1 MSDSGQISDVERAR
15 QMLALAGQSGQA
27 TTAEERRRRIETM
40 RANFAQEGM
49 HPDAEDRAL
58 QERYIEGTA
67 TLADLLAHA
76 RAYASTAQLRA
87 RENAVAQALAT
98 VRLEGGVVSARALE
112 NGRRYVLGEI
122 GIDEFLML
130 NGGVLAASDEAG
142 ESGTVPGRPRAP
154 IEAFVGGTW
163 QPLEFANE
171 TPVYPCRVGPVEGL
185 LASAWLA
192 LHTDGAAYEQ
202 ADRMQLI
209 TPYFIDPVSAPVL
222 LLTRAGELVEQP
234 LMLGTPFVVD
244 LLAPHALLPR
254 KWADLVLQHGTDQ
267 FPEFQTWWEPL
278 YDNED
283 VAPVFAWSSARA

>member
-1 MSDSGQISDVERAR
+1 MSDSEQISDAERAR

-49 HPDAEDRAL
+49 QPDAEDLAL

-76 RAYASTAQLRA
+76 REYASTAQLRA

-98 VRLEGGVVSARALE
+98 VRLEGGVVSARAVE

-130 NGGVLAASDEAG
+130 NGGVLVASDNAG
-142 ESGTVPGRPRAP
+142 GSGTAPARPSTP
-154 IEAFVGGTW
+154 IEAFVDSTW

-171 TPVYPCRVGPVEGL
+171 TPVYPCRVGAIEGL

-209 TPYFIDPVSAPVL
+209 TPYFIDSVAAPVL
-222 LLTRAGELVEQP
+222 LVTRDGELVEQP
-234 LMLGTPFVVD
+234 LMLGAPFVVD

-254 KWADLVLQHGTDQ
+254 KWVDLVLQHGTDQ
-267 FPEFQTWWEPL
+267 FPEFQAWWEPL

-283 VAPVFAWSSARA
+283 VAPVFAWSSTRS